1 MKKINKNSLNG
12 FINYG
17 IVIAAF
23 AIIQTA
29 IGMGKL
35 SNSLQSLLVPACCYV
50 VMAVSLT

>member
-23 AIIQTA
+23 VTLRI
-29 IGMGKL
+29 
-35 SNSLQSLLVPACCYV
+35 LLPY
-50 VMAVSLT
+50 